1 MKKVVFC
8 LAALTWMS
16 AANAQTGEEWDNP
29 SISHVN
35 RERPIREPC
44 L

>member
-8 LAALTWMS
+8 LAALAWMS

-29 SISHVN
+29 SIDQ
-35 RERPIREPC
+35 RGRCGKE
-44 L
+44 